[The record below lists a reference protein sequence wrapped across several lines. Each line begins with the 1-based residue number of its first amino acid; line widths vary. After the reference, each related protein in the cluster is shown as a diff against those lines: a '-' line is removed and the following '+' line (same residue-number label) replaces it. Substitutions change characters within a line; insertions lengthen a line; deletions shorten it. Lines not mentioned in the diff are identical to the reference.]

1 MTTWI
6 IIGLLVVILLSIYL
20 VGIDL
25 WTGRLVYAVVN
36 GFKEQQREF
45 TNNFTGLT
53 GNQKIILTKIEELE
67 GNIQLLRDKLM
78 EEK

>member
-1 MTTWI
+1 M
-6 IIGLLVVILLSIYL
+6 
-20 VGIDL
+20 
-25 WTGRLVYAVVN
+25 YAVVN

>member
-25 WTGRLVYAVVN
+25 WTGRLMYAVVN
-36 GFKEQQREF
+36 GFKEQQREL
-45 TNNFTGLT
+45 TNNVTGLT

-78 EEK
+78 EK